1 MLVIHSWNR
10 YCAYMHTFFSIPLQS
25 RNIATIHFYYL
36 FCRDI
41 ENLILK
47 FLVIQHFVYFLFF
60 VWNSYSFFFSE
71 LKADAPAC
79 APSPSSAGIPF
90 KGAVWLLLYNL
101 LQVSFPMCRSCCACG
116 IPAEFYLFLQN
127 CGLNAGYSDS
137 LLIWVWVGIKHIWKI
152 LTVMIILHFQHISS
166 LFSQQ
171 WMTHHALLWI
181 QHVAWKCQ
189 VTCHA
194 GETLTW

>member
-1 MLVIHSWNR
+1 MHICIHSSWFHFNLE
-10 YCAYMHTFFSIPLQS
+10 TLQHC
-25 RNIATIHFYYL
+25 NIATLQCKFQFILIYYL

-41 ENLILK
+41 ENLILT
-47 FLVIQHFVYFLFF
+47 FPVIQHFVYFLFF
-60 VWNSYSFFFSE
+60 VWNSYSFFSE

-79 APSPSSAGIPF
+79 APSLSSAGIPF

-101 LQVSFPMCRSCCACG
+101 LEVSFPKCSFWKSCWV
-116 IPAEFYLFLQN
+116 LFI
-127 CGLNAGYSDS
+127 CDS
-137 LLIWVWVGIKHIWKI
+137 LLTWVWVGIK
-152 LTVMIILHFQHISS
+152 HISS

-171 WMTHHALLWI
+171 WMTHHAPQWI

>member
-1 MLVIHSWNR
+1 MQ
-10 YCAYMHTFFSIPLQS
+10 IP
-25 RNIATIHFYYL
+25 IHFYYL

-60 VWNSYSFFFSE
+60 VWNSYSFFSE

-101 LQVSFPMCRSCCACG
+101 LEVRFPKCRSCHAFG
-116 IPAEFYLFLQN
+116 IPAESCLFLQN
-127 CGLNAGYSDS
+127 CCLNAGYSQVSVVILNVCIGMSLGRNTTYLFLIFTAMDDPPRPPMDS
-137 LLIWVWVGIKHIWKI
+137 AR
-152 LTVMIILHFQHISS
+152 S
-166 LFSQQ
+166 LEMSGYMPCRGDFD
-171 WMTHHALLWI
+171 
-181 QHVAWKCQ
+181 V
-189 VTCHA
+189 VRN
-194 GETLTW
+194 